1 MSNLVAKTQ
10 ELLRTAKFEAE
21 YAKTRIAELTMDI
34 NFAGE
39 ESDIYS
45 RDYQVKQLAKY
56 LNRISILEGILQQEN
71 DKKALQFPFVE
82 SESRLAA

>member
-10 ELLRTAKFEAE
+10 ELLRKAKIEAE
-21 YAKTRIAELTMDI
+21 YAKKRIAELTMDI

-82 SESRLAA
+82 SERGLAA